1 MPSICRVSC
10 LLALAASVVT
20 VAGSTGCD
28 GSVDVACTEIGCS
41 DGLAVVVHGS
51 SGVQYDVEASATGGE
66 TRTGSCAIDAS
77 GSCLVF
83 FYGFLPDEVTVA
95 VTGGGRQMSVTLQP
109 AYEDVQPN
117 GPDCPPTCRQATVTI
132 DLQAGDAQVR
142 RILNDPG
149 YEWVTIET
157 PATRIHY
164 PAGSFAETKSALLPQ
179 QVEESR
185 TAVLRLLNA
194 RDRSSPVDLFY
205 VDSRHDMESLVGSPV
220 AGFAYYD
227 DDAVILV
234 FNSTWRA
241 FERHELTHVVTL
253 GTWPSP
259 AGDAVVEGLATYVD
273 GYCGGYENGRVA
285 RTILD
290 TGAGLALETL
300 TGEFRL
306 HDDLVAYLLAASA
319 IDFAVERLDRE
330 VIRTLWDQGLG
341 AVPELLEL
349 STREY
354 ESQFQD
360 WLSST
365 YDPVPPAAW
374 DAIRAAGCGI
384 DVRADIAEP
393 AGRGMIA
400 TESQAGRG

>member
-1 MPSICRVSC
+1 MKASC

-20 VAGSTGCD
+20 AAGSTGCD

-41 DGLAVVVHGS
+41 DGLAVVVHGQ
-51 SGVQYDVEASATGGE
+51 SGAQYDVEASATGGE
-66 TRTGSCAIDAS
+66 TRTGSCVIDVS
-77 GSCLVF
+77 GSCSVF

-95 VTGGGRQMSVTLQP
+95 VTGAGQQMFSTLQP

-117 GPDCPPTCRQATVTI
+117 GPDCPPTCRQATIAI
-132 DLQAGDAQVR
+132 DFQAGGAQVH

-157 PATRIHY
+157 PDTRIHY
-164 PAGSFAETKSALLPQ
+164 PVGSFAETKSVLLRE

-185 TAVLRLLNA
+185 TAVLRRLNEP
-194 RDRSSPVDLFY
+194 DYSNTVDVFY

-220 AGFAYYD
+220 TGFAYFD
-227 DDAVILV
+227 DDAVVLV

-241 FERHELTHVVTL
+241 FDRHELTHVVTL

-306 HDDLVAYLLAASA
+306 QDDLVAYLQAASVVE
-319 IDFAVERLDRE
+319 FTVERLDRE
-330 VIRTLWDQGLG
+330 VIRTLWDRGLR
-341 AVPELLEL
+341 AVPKLLEL
-349 STREY
+349 STHEY
-354 ESQFQD
+354 ETRFRD
-360 WLSST
+360 WLAST

-384 DVRADIAEP
+384 DARADIAEP
-393 AGRGMIA
+393 TGRGMIA
-400 TESQAGRG
+400 TDSRAGRG

>member
-1 MPSICRVSC
+1 MKVSC
-10 LLALAASVVT
+10 LLALAASVSTAV
-20 VAGSTGCD
+20 GSTGCD

-41 DGLAVVVHGS
+41 DGLAVVVHGLL
-51 SGVQYDVEASATGGE
+51 GAQYDVDASATGGE
-66 TRTGSCAIDAS
+66 TRTGSCVIDAS
-77 GSCLVF
+77 GSCSVF
-83 FYGFLPDEVTVA
+83 FYGFLPNEVTV
-95 VTGGGRQMSVTLQP
+95 TISGGGRQTSVTLQP

-117 GPDCPPTCRQATVTI
+117 GPDCPPTCRQATVAI
-132 DLQAGDAQVR
+132 DFQAGGAQVH

-157 PATRIHY
+157 PNTRIHY
-164 PAGSFAETKSALLPQ
+164 PAGSFAETKSALLPK

-185 TAVLRLLNA
+185 TAVLRRLNA
-194 RDRSSPVDLFY
+194 PDYSSTVDLFY
-205 VDSRHDMESLVGSPV
+205 VDSRHDMEGLVGSPV
-220 AGFAYYD
+220 TGLAYFD
-227 DDAVILV
+227 DDAVVLV

-285 RTILD
+285 RTLLD
-290 TGAGLALETL
+290 TGTGLALETL

-306 HDDLVAYLLAASA
+306 QDDLVAYLQAASA
-319 IDFAVERLDRE
+319 IDFAVERLDRG
-330 VIRTLWDQGLG
+330 VIHTLWDRGLR

-349 STREY
+349 SAREY
-354 ESQFQD
+354 ESQFHD

-365 YDPVPPAAW
+365 YDPVPPAAR

-384 DVRADIAEP
+384 DTHAD
-393 AGRGMIA
+393 
-400 TESQAGRG
+400 